1 VYAIVG
7 DNILTYTHLLN
18 IASNG
23 LDVLVKF
30 PDQVGGAGGSMYEV

>member
-1 VYAIVG
+1 VYAIVV
-7 DNILTYTHLLN
+7 DKIPTYTHLLQ